1 VLQSV
6 TAPKDRRFAGYT
18 FDMDE
23 IATLRLQTLRMLL
36 KRRSRPLVIVED
48 TADDAEIEQLAREH
62 HAPIIVVVDRLHAL
76 LGTVSPHPVKV
87 ISLLA
92 EEEVGDTARRVAE
105 DEVDY
110 VLVAEGN
117 GHLIGVLSAD
127 DITARA
133 A

>member
-1 VLQSV
+1 
-6 TAPKDRRFAGYT
+6 
-18 FDMDE
+18 MEE

-36 KRRSRPLVIVED
+36 KRRSCPLVIVED
-48 TADDAEIEQLAREH
+48 TADDAEVEQLAREH
-62 HAPIIVVVDRLHAL
+62 HAPLIVVVDHDRHAL
-76 LGTVSPHPVKV
+76 LGTVSPQPMKV
-87 ISLLA
+87 ISMLA
-92 EEEVGDTARRVAE
+92 EEEVCETARRVAE

-127 DITARA
+127 DITAKA